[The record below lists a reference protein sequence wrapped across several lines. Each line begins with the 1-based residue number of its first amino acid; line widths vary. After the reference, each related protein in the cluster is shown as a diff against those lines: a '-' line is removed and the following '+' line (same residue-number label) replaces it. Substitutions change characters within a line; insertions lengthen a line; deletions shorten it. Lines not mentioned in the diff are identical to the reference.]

1 MSGWTVLLVILVLLP
16 VGLLSVPMNFKAKGS
31 LRMEERNLKLR
42 LAWGWGLLSAAVEI
56 NGQETTFRLRLAG
69 ISLPA
74 PRKNKP
80 VNAATASTG
89 KPAGRA
95 GKQAKNKKHAGRHK
109 KHDFSFPSIIA
120 VLNRQ
125 MLAAVLGYL
134 KRLFKSLRLRLR
146 LNGVYGTDD
155 PAMTGLIAGLIA
167 ALQAEHLK
175 LDLNADFNGPIVDV
189 AGATSGRMV
198 PIVILWHTISFFL
211 AKPVR
216 KLWWAMLKI
225 KKTWF
230 RWGFTP
236 SEP

>member
-16 VGLLSVPMNFKAKGS
+16 VGLLSVPLTFKARGC
-31 LRMEERNLKLR
+31 LRMEERSLNLR

-56 NGQETTFRLRLAG
+56 SGKETSFRLRLAG
-69 ISLPA
+69 MSVSA
-74 PRKNKP
+74 PRKKP
-80 VNAATASTG
+80 VNDGTARTG
-89 KPAGRA
+89 KQAGRA
-95 GKQAKNKKHAGRHK
+95 GKKAKKHAGRNK
-109 KHDFSFPSIIA
+109 KHGFSFPSIIA

-134 KRLFKSLRLRLR
+134 KRLLKSLRLRLR
-146 LNGVYGTDD
+146 LSGVYGTDD

-167 ALQAEHLK
+167 ALQAEHLN
-175 LDLNADFNGPIVDV
+175 LDLDADFSGPIIDV
-189 AGATSGRMV
+189 AGETSGRMV

-225 KKTWF
+225 KFMRKK
-230 RWGFTP
+230 P
-236 SEP
+236 KESAQYV